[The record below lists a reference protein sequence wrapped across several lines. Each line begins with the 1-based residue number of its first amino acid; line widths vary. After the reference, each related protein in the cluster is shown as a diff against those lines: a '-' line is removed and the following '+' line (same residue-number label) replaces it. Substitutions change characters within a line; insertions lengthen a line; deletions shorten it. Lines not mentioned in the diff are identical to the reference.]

1 MGNNRVAKALIAR
14 AEEMDRAE
22 KRRHTEQRKAAA
34 RVEKAEQKAKQKA
47 GQKAEKQ
54 GAVLRTAL
62 AEKAA
67 AAKASEEP
75 AAAAKLAAADYT
87 GASVG
92 KHSKRRRSVDL
103 DPYVWLPGPGG
114 EARAEESSAGAH
126 AGAGGQ
132 TRETQAGAIS
142 RRRGVGDPRR
152 GPSRTRS

>member
-1 MGNNRVAKALIAR
+1 MLTHLA
-14 AEEMDRAE
+14 
-22 KRRHTEQRKAAA
+22 RRHAAERPRRRKAAA

-67 AAKASEEP
+67 AAKASEEEP

-152 GPSRTRS
+152 GPSRTWS